1 MSYSEDFN
9 AWKEQIEAVPQN
21 EIKLPNQPVDKFAAS
36 VETLAVEAAKD
47 KDTFAAAGMNVSLI
61 DELTPLAG
69 ALRHTQAGWTSE
81 FRAKQEAQKEW
92 LEQSPAAYQ
101 LRDELLHHFSFAY
114 RNIDDIKKS
123 VMRIREGGGHAD
135 LLQDLVD
142 LADLGE
148 KHPEPLTAI
157 GFNLEPLQ
165 KARLTSHAM
174 SVLLSA
180 SNGAKDE
187 KNQAKLLRDKTYTLL
202 YLKVSEIREYG
213 RYIFW
218 RDAERREK
226 YLID

>member
-1 MSYSEDFN
+1 MSYQEDFN
-9 AWKEQIEAVPQN
+9 AWEEQIVAVPDN
-21 EIKLPNQPVDKFAAS
+21 EIKLPNQPVDKFTAS
-36 VETLAVEAAKD
+36 AETLAVEAK
-47 KDTFAAAGMNVSLI
+47 KDTDVFAASGMNVSLI

-69 ALRHTQAGWTSE
+69 ALRHLQASWTSE

-148 KHPEPLTAI
+148 KHPEPLTDI
-157 GFNLEPLQ
+157 GLSLEPLQ

-180 SNGAKDE
+180 SNGAKDQ
-187 KNQAKLLRDKTYTLL
+187 KNQAKLLRDKAYTLL
-202 YLKVSEIREYG
+202 FNKVSEIREYG